1 MFRKILEEN
10 NIQDVLHNIRSE
22 FKNSVSAI
30 RVFGKAESTNYTKAT
45 YGGANL
51 LDKKCR
57 YVTINNDKVRILIR
71 YNNEVLEALSIDV
84 KSNHDQIIYHLERNT
99 FEYFF
104 GTEGVYRIE
113 MPDMEDKEYIFNMC
127 IQYPELD
134 IIGIKND
141 MQWLIEKYGIVKY
154 L

>member
-10 NIQDVLHNIRSE
+10 NIQNVLKDIKYE
-22 FKNSVSAI
+22 FKNSESTM
-30 RVFGKAESTNYTKAT
+30 RSFGKVESTNYTKAT

-57 YVTINNDKVRILIR
+57 YVTINNPKVRILIR
-71 YNNEVLEALSIDV
+71 YNTEVLEALNIEI
-84 KSNHDQIIYHLERNT
+84 KGNHDQIIYHLERNT

-104 GTEGVYRIE
+104 GTEGFHRVE
-113 MPDMEDKEYIFNMC
+113 LPDLEDKEYIFNMC
-127 IQYPELD
+127 IQYPDLD
-134 IIGIKND
+134 IVGIKND
-141 MQWLIEKYGIVKY
+141 IQWLIEKYGIVRY